1 MANLILNFNGET
13 TFSDGTF
20 LPTPDVEPMNN
31 RIIDQIIAY
40 NSDDI
45 VANATIDNN
54 EGALF
59 VFPEDLDELQKLN
72 SGYIVTSDADWVTIV
87 RDRNQIRFVFEVN
100 HDTVERVANIIFK
113 HNTEKEVYCHVSVT
127 QLGEEY
133 VLEVDTNDVTF
144 GIDSESTTVNVTCSG
159 GTGRY
164 GIHKIR
170 KYTIYKIGNDP
181 NKQLVKR
188 VVFDNAISAAIN
200 RENPLELIIGSNGSL
215 ILDDSYYEVTI
226 EHNDML
232 GLTQTITVKFPA
244 YADIDEIPESGGG
257 SGVTCNDAED
267 LLPPPSITAP
277 PDEEIIPSI
286 IIDERDEDITISS
299 SDYFEIEVVTVPQE
313 SQIYFM
319 YYGSFI
325 DDYTITDY
333 IDENDNISHVLR
345 IKAKPNPYGLGRNCI
360 GYVINAMYPT
370 VRQMISIHQ
379 DGNT

>member
-1 MANLILNFNGET
+1 MTNLILNFNGET
-13 TFSDGTF
+13 TYSDGTY

-45 VANATIDNN
+45 VANATIDNA

-59 VFPEDLDELQKLN
+59 VFPEELDELQKLN
-72 SGYIVTSDADWVTIV
+72 SGYIVTSDSDWVTIV
-87 RDRNQIRFVFEVN
+87 RDRNQIRFVFDVN

-113 HNTEKEVYCHVSVT
+113 HNTEKEVYCNVRLT
-127 QLGEEY
+127 QVGEEY
-133 VLEVDTNDVTF
+133 VLEADRNEVTF
-144 GIDSESTTVNVTCSG
+144 GEDSESTIVNITCSG

-170 KYTIYKIGNDP
+170 KYTVYKIGDDP
-181 NKQLVKR
+181 DKQLVKR
-188 VVFDNAISAAIN
+188 VVFDNAISAEIN
-200 RENPLELIIGSNGSL
+200 GEDPSQLIIGSNGSL

-226 EHNDML
+226 EHSDML

-244 YADIDEIPESGGG
+244 YESIDEIPESSGG
-257 SGVTCNDAED
+257 SEVECDDSED
-267 LLPPPSITAP
+267 ILTPPSITLP
-277 PDEEIIPSI
+277 PDEEITPAV
-286 IIDERDEDITISS
+286 IIDERDADITIDSA
-299 SDYFEIEVVTVPQE
+299 DYFEIEVVTVPQE
-313 SQIYFM
+313 SQIYFI

-325 DDYTITDY
+325 DEYTITDY
-333 IDENDNISHVLR
+333 IDENDNISHVLS